1 MSALIEFDDV
11 CKYYQMGDTT
21 VKAVDHISMQ
31 INKGEF
37 VAIVGQ
43 SGSGKSTCMNI
54 IGCLDVP
61 TSGTYRLNGRDVGS
75 MSKNELAEIRNEML
89 GFIFQQYNLLPK
101 LSLMENVELPLIYA
115 GLSRKE
121 QQARAR
127 TALQQVG
134 LGDKLNNKPSQL
146 SGGQQQRAS
155 IARALA
161 GGPAVILADEP
172 TGALDSHTGREV
184 LGILQKLHRQGN
196 TVVLIT
202 HDNSIAVQAERIIR
216 LEDGHIVYDG
226 GAHRLRRRC
235 PRPRGRGPA
244 CLHRAGCAGG
254 PGATGTGGQC
264 MNLSMLYETVRQALK
279 NIASNKFRTLLTML
293 GIIIGIMAVMII
305 VGLGNG
311 LTQSMR
317 ASVSSMGMNLLQV
330 NVFGPRA
337 RNVSVDE
344 MYRITEERPDLFSGI
359 SPMVSMDRTSSA
371 VRVGTKN
378 YSQTSVIGISET
390 YAGMTGTKIAEG
402 RGIQYVDCAEY
413 KRVCVVG
420 DYIARVA
427 YGGNAIG
434 QTLKLGPDQFT
445 IIGVA
450 AAEVSDPSLQEGSS
464 DDYVY
469 IPYTTAQRVAR
480 SSNVSAYGVT
490 TVTEAQVAEGKAVLE
505 AGLQELT
512 HSEDSYF
519 VTSLSEVL
527 NTFSS
532 MIGMVVSVLTVI
544 AAISL
549 LVGGIGIMNIMM
561 VSVAERTREIGIRK
575 ALGAKERTILALFVT
590 EAATTSALGG
600 LIGIILGYGV
610 SAAASPLV
618 AAVMGD
624 TNMTISP
631 SAGSVA
637 VAFGVSVGI
646 GILFGYLPAKRAARL
661 NPIEALRYD

>member
-1 MSALIEFDDV
+1 
-11 CKYYQMGDTT
+11 
-21 VKAVDHISMQ
+21 
-31 INKGEF
+31 
-37 VAIVGQ
+37 
-43 SGSGKSTCMNI
+43 
-54 IGCLDVP
+54 
-61 TSGTYRLNGRDVGS
+61 
-75 MSKNELAEIRNEML
+75 
-89 GFIFQQYNLLPK
+89 
-101 LSLMENVELPLIYA
+101 
-115 GLSRKE
+115 
-121 QQARAR
+121 
-127 TALQQVG
+127 
-134 LGDKLNNKPSQL
+134 
-146 SGGQQQRAS
+146 
-155 IARALA
+155 
-161 GGPAVILADEP
+161 
-172 TGALDSHTGREV
+172 
-184 LGILQKLHRQGN
+184 
-196 TVVLIT
+196 
-202 HDNSIAVQAERIIR
+202 
-216 LEDGHIVYDG
+216 
-226 GAHRLRRRC
+226 
-235 PRPRGRGPA
+235 
-244 CLHRAGCAGG
+244 
-254 PGATGTGGQC
+254 
-264 MNLSMLYETVRQALK
+264 MNLNMFYETVRQALK

-359 SPMVSMDRTSSA
+359 SPIVNMDRTSSA